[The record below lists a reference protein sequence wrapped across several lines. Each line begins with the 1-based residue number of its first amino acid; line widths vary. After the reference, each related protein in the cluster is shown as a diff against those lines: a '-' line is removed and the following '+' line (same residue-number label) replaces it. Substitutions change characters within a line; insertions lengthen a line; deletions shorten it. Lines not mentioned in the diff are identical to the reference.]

1 MELRMKKKIVYRFFI
16 FVLFFI
22 VSASGIGISA
32 PMVAKQLPGE
42 IYLQN
47 NRITTLQLGLPV
59 TAENDT
65 QKVNLSRPV
74 AFAAE
79 QTGSYPMQIKLF
91 GVFDIRTVDVNV
103 VEPDYVYPC
112 GFQIGL
118 YLKTDG
124 VLAVNTQS
132 ITDIYGNEVN
142 PCENIIR
149 QGDYILAVNAEKVSS
164 KGTLAEAVKK
174 CGGTEVVFTILRNGQ
189 QFDVSVTPVMDEGG
203 NYKIGLWVK
212 DDAQGIGTMTYITKN
227 GKFGALGHGITDADT
242 GTLMDL
248 LGGEL
253 YETKILDIIK
263 GQKGAPG
270 ELEGYINM
278 VAKECIGKIDKNTSL
293 GIFGTIFE
301 PDKQQRKYYEV
312 GLRQDIKTGK
322 AWIYSNMEGTPQK
335 YEIQIE
341 KINRTSK
348 DNKGMVIRVTDTR
361 LLKLTGGIVQG
372 MSGSPILQDDK
383 IIGAVTHVFVEE
395 PTKGYAVFMENM
407 LDT

>member
-1 MELRMKKKIVYRFFI
+1 MELRMKKKIVYRFLY
-16 FVLFFI
+16 LFCFLLCRHREWGFMPI
-22 VSASGIGISA
+22 WLQ
-32 PMVAKQLPGE
+32 KQLPGE

-149 QGDYILAVNAEKVSS
+149 QG
-164 KGTLAEAVKK
+164 
-174 CGGTEVVFTILRNGQ
+174 
-189 QFDVSVTPVMDEGG
+189 
-203 NYKIGLWVK
+203 
-212 DDAQGIGTMTYITKN
+212 IT
-227 GKFGALGHGITDADT
+227 F
-242 GTLMDL
+242 
-248 LGGEL
+248 
-253 YETKILDIIK
+253 
-263 GQKGAPG
+263 
-270 ELEGYINM
+270 
-278 VAKECIGKIDKNTSL
+278 
-293 GIFGTIFE
+293 
-301 PDKQQRKYYEV
+301 
-312 GLRQDIKTGK
+312 
-322 AWIYSNMEGTPQK
+322 
-335 YEIQIE
+335 
-341 KINRTSK
+341 
-348 DNKGMVIRVTDTR
+348 
-361 LLKLTGGIVQG
+361 
-372 MSGSPILQDDK
+372 
-383 IIGAVTHVFVEE
+383 
-395 PTKGYAVFMENM
+395 
-407 LDT
+407 